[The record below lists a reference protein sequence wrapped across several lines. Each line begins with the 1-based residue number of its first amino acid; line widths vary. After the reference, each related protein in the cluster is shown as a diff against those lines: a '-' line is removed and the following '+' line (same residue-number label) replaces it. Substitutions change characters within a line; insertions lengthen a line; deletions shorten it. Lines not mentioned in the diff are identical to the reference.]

1 MYGLGE
7 LFQET
12 NLSLDQIIQSSYE
25 DEEEGESY
33 FQNFYTLPEII
44 PFKNKIVDIAVS
56 KKINYSIYLDTGN
69 NAYITG
75 TYKFIPKENQPHHIL
90 SNVQYIYCSIHTC
103 AFYMQNDGEVKVFGE
118 NSCRQISSSPDHI
131 PVITKPK
138 TISIEI
144 SPSDN

>member
-7 LFQET
+7 LFQES
-12 NLSLDQIIQSSYE
+12 NMSIDRIIQSSY
-25 DEEEGESY
+25 DDDDGESY
-33 FQNFYTLPEII
+33 FQNCYTLPEII

-56 KKINYSIYLDTGN
+56 KKINHSIYLDDYN

-75 TYKFIPKENQPHHIL
+75 TYKHIPKENQPHHIL

-118 NSCRQISSSPDHI
+118 NSYRQISSCPDHI

-138 TISIEI
+138 TISIEL
-144 SPSDN
+144 SSSDTE